1 MNKDEILE
9 KILGNRMILLAK
21 ETRRAAGSK
30 QEIHLR
36 IADSLREIF
45 SLLGRSSKSRQDSPR

>member
-9 KILGNRMILLAK
+9 KILGNRMIILAK
-21 ETRRAAGSK
+21 ETRRAAGNK
-30 QEIHLR
+30 QEIHSR

-45 SLLGRSSKSRQDSPR
+45 SLLGRSRKSRQDSPP

>member
-9 KILGNRMILLAK
+9 KTLGDEIVVLAK
-21 ETRRAAGSK
+21 EARLESRDK

-36 IADSLREIF
+36 IADLLRQMF
-45 SLLGRSSKSRQDSPR
+45 GSLGRSWKTPTDPSS